1 MIERR
6 KLNISLV
13 LSGQGSI
20 TGRLIL
26 PTSWLK
32 EMGINE
38 NDREVKCYFDGE
50 KIIVSKGELKM
61 EGLNLKWVAISA
73 NDNSEDMKVFESKE
87 AAIKEAVMLWEH
99 LTDREKKK
107 NRVIA
112 ALANVDETG
121 NYAELENGNIDA
133 DLREA
138 IEMSDEF
145 VKEYRSYKGA

>member
-38 NDREVKCYFDGE
+38 NDREVKCYFDGK

-73 NDNSEDMKVFESKE
+73 NDNVEEMKVFESKE

-99 LTDREKKK
+99 LTDREKKN
-107 NRVIA
+107 NRVMA

-133 DLREA
+133 DLREV

-145 VKEYRSYKGA
+145 TKEYRS